1 MHKIVLTV
9 CMLVFHF
16 STFAFVAENTA
27 EGLGLETLMG
37 GIGQARLGS
46 SGALGS
52 NPALLAWL
60 PKKYEFM
67 STNQISFYKLKAE
80 DGQKLNISPDVI
92 PRFAASSEG
101 FGQWGHSYGLIISKL
116 KIGLNQESEEQRT
129 TGTQETQ
136 TINLNYGVGYKI
148 SNNTALGLGLYF
160 GRVQEDG
167 DFSAIGESDG
177 FEYAF
182 TIRDRITFWTQ
193 GISLGVAS
201 KVDTWAFGLSSKF
214 TTATFWATGS
224 QEQSGYSET
233 SSSNSSEVEHKVPYI
248 KIVPNIRGGIQKE
261 FDKMRLFFDLSWI
274 PGYADPD
281 FGDYTKAQLTAG
293 MGIEGSLTE
302 AYNWYSG
309 LSHAPGTGGDGD
321 NGSLNF
327 GLSKKSEH
335 SMNYAGLSWR
345 RAYKS
350 AESELIQINFGTKF
364 DY

>member
-27 EGLGLETLMG
+27 EGLGLEILMG

-46 SGALGS
+46 NGALGS

-60 PKKYEFM
+60 PKKHVFT

-80 DGQKLNISPDVI
+80 DGQKLDISPDVI

-101 FGQWGHSYGLIISKL
+101 FDQWGHSYGLIISKM

-136 TINLNYGVGYKI
+136 TLHLNYGLGYKI
-148 SNNTALGLGLYF
+148 SKNTALGLGLYV
-160 GRVQEDG
+160 GRVYENG

-177 FEYAF
+177 LEFAL
-182 TIRDRITFWTQ
+182 TIRDRKTFWVQ
-193 GISLGVAS
+193 GASLGMAS
-201 KVDTWAFGLSSKF
+201 KFDSWAFGLSSKF

-224 QEQSGYSET
+224 QEQSGYSEAT
-233 SSSNSSEVEHKVPYI
+233 NSNTSEVEHKVPFI

-261 FDKMRLFFDLSWI
+261 FEMMSLFFDLSWL
-274 PGYADPD
+274 PGYTDPD
-281 FGDYTKAQLTAG
+281 FEDYTKAQLSLA
-293 MGIEGSLTE
+293 MGAEGVLTE
-302 AYNWYSG
+302 SYKWYSG
-309 LSHAPGTGGDGD
+309 LLHVPGTSGEED
-321 NGSLNF
+321 NGSFSF
-327 GLSKKSEH
+327 GFSKKSKH

-350 AESELIQINFGTKF
+350 AESELIQINFGTNF